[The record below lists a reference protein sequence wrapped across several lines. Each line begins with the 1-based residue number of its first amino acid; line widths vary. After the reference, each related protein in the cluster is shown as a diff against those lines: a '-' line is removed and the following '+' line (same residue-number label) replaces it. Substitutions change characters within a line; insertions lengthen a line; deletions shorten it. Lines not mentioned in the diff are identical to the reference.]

1 MFLITIPQWAETLSI
16 ALYILLIILGITF
29 VFKTESKGIKRFLL
43 SIMCV
48 FIPFFSIAYIIYAL
62 LKKNK

>member
-1 MFLITIPQWAETLSI
+1 MFLFTIPGWAETLSI
-16 ALYILLIILGITF
+16 AIYLLLIILAITF
-29 VFKTESKGIKRFLL
+29 VLKTESKHIWRFLL

>member
-1 MFLITIPQWAETLSI
+1 MFLITIPGWVATLSI
-16 ALYILLIILGITF
+16 VLYLLLIILAITF
-29 VFKTESKGIKRFLL
+29 VLKSESKGIMRFLL